1 MNRSRYGPVLMAI
14 VVFIGLTLVLA
25 GLIVRM
31 NQGVFTYALDDAYIH
46 MAIAKNFAVHGVWGV
61 TPYHFSSSS
70 SSLLWTSLLA
80 ALYKLFGVGVWQP
93 LALNLIA
100 GALLLV
106 GVDWILRREEVGGRL
121 RLLALLAIVFFMSMP
136 TLSLTGQ
143 EHILHTLISV
153 LFLYLSASWLA
164 RSSPSVRSAWPGMAL
179 MLLAAL
185 LTAARYEGMFLVF
198 SVGVIYLARR
208 KWLPAA
214 LLGVASLLP
223 ITLYGLLSLSKGW
236 YFFPNSVLLKGK
248 TLDLTNFRAI
258 VKSTLLFVQNLNQTS
273 YLLILI
279 IAAGIFLYLS
289 FKKEDAAL
297 VDDQQR
303 WRTIRYM
310 GVAFILTTLLQTQFA
325 VVGPMTLYRYD
336 AYLVV
341 SGVTLAALGLGA
353 LDIKWRQH
361 GWAQSLAFTTLAV
374 FILLPFLE
382 RGGHALLNTPLAA
395 RNIYEQQYQMGQ
407 FARMFYRGQGVAA
420 NDIGA
425 INFYGDIRC
434 FDLWG
439 LATLEVA
446 QARRN
451 HAYNTDAI
459 DRMTREQDV
468 KIAIVYDAWFVKYG
482 GLPEGWIKAGAWTQP
497 ENVLSGINTVSIY
510 AVDPDEID
518 ALIDHLQDYAPL
530 LPSSVRQSGMYVK

>member
-1 MNRSRYGPVLMAI
+1 MSRSRSWPILTALS
-14 VVFIGLTLVLA
+14 VFIGLSLMLVW
-25 GLIVRM
+25 LIIRI
-31 NQGVFTYALDDAYIH
+31 NRGVFTYALDDAYIH

-80 ALYKLFGVGVWQP
+80 LLYKLFGVGVWQP
-93 LALNLIA
+93 LFLNLLA

-106 GVDWILRREEVGGRL
+106 GVDWILQREEVGASIRV
-121 RLLALLAIVFFMSMP
+121 LALLAILFFMSMP

-153 LFLYLSASWLA
+153 LFLYLSADRLA
-164 RSSPSVRSAWPGMAL
+164 RDSGRSTWPGAAL
-179 MLLAAL
+179 LLLAAL

-198 SVGVIYLARR
+198 SVGLIYAARR

-223 ITLYGLLSLSKGW
+223 IAIYGLISLSKGW

-248 TLDLTNFRAI
+248 TLELNNFRAI
-258 VKSTLLFVQNLNQTS
+258 VKSTLLFVQNLDQTS

-279 IAAGIFLYLS
+279 IAASAFIYFSVTKRAATADGI
-289 FKKEDAAL
+289 A
-297 VDDQQR
+297 QR
-303 WRTIRYM
+303 WRVIRYM
-310 GVAFILTTLLQTQFA
+310 SIAFILTTLLQTQFA

-336 AYLVV
+336 AYLVA
-341 SGVTLAALGLGA
+341 SGIVIAALGFSA
-353 LDIKWRQH
+353 LDIKWRWQE
-361 GWAQSLAFTTLAV
+361 WASSLTLLTVAV
-374 FILLPFLE
+374 FVLLPFLE

-425 INFYGDIRC
+425 INFYGDIRG

-459 DRMTREQDV
+459 DRMTRERDV
-468 KIAIVYDAWFVKYG
+468 KIAIVYDAWFTKYG
-482 GLPEGWIKAGAWTQP
+482 GLPDGWIKAGEWTQP

-510 AVDPDEID
+510 AVYPDEID
-518 ALIDHLQDYAPL
+518 ALVSHLQDYAPH
-530 LPSSVRQSGMYVK
+530 LPPAIKQTGMYVK